1 MEDTNRAQ
9 DVFSSLTTFLPLE
22 PKNFLKQLTNQIEN
36 NREDKAFHDLWK
48 KEDLIASK
56 NHADFEKSCVWSDLK
71 AHYILQ
77 ETFEG

>member
-1 MEDTNRAQ
+1 MY
-9 DVFSSLTTFLPLE
+9 FLHLLHFCLLN
-22 PKNFLKQLTNQIEN
+22 PKFLKQLTNQIEN

-56 NHADFEKSCVWSDLK
+56 NHADFEKSCVVRPQSSL
-71 AHYILQ
+71 HST